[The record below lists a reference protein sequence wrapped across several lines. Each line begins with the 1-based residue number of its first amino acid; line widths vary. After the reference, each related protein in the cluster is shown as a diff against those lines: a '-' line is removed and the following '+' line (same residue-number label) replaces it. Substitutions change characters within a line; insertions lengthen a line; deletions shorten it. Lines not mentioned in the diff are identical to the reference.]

1 MKYLIT
7 GTSGFIGSHLV
18 QRLASNPENYIYC
31 LDKDP
36 LNIVMPHLMSLDN
49 VEEIIHNLRFP
60 VPLLPDVDY
69 VIHLAAFNG
78 TKHFYSKAYDVI
90 KDNIL
95 TTINLID
102 CYRNRDIK
110 RFIYSG
116 TPESTVVSTEY
127 FDYGLPT
134 DENAPV
140 GVIDVKN
147 KRWSYANSKALG
159 EQAVIASDLPY
170 TIIRYNNV
178 YGPRQIDHFISEFYD
193 RVVSKEYSLYGHEN
207 TRTFIYIN
215 DAIDAT
221 ELLINNQGAINDIF
235 NIGGEKETTILEV
248 AKTILKLMNKED
260 VELELHPAPI
270 GSTMRRWPDISKLKN
285 LTGFEQKV
293 SLEEGLIKTLK
304 LEGYETMRVLDELDK
319 QGDNV

>member
-1 MKYLIT
+1 M
-7 GTSGFIGSHLV
+7 FH
-18 QRLASNPENYIYC
+18 A
-31 LDKDP
+31 
-36 LNIVMPHLMSLDN
+36 
-49 VEEIIHNLRFP
+49 
-60 VPLLPDVDY
+60 DY
-69 VIHLAAFNG
+69 
-78 TKHFYSKAYDVI
+78 
-90 KDNIL
+90 
-95 TTINLID
+95 
-102 CYRNRDIK
+102 
-110 RFIYSG
+110 
-116 TPESTVVSTEY
+116 
-127 FDYGLPT
+127 
-134 DENAPV
+134 PV

-207 TRTFIYIN
+207 TRTFIYID

>member
-7 GTSGFIGSHLV
+7 GTSGFIGSHLAD
-18 QRLASNPENYIYC
+18 RLSNNPDNYVYC
-31 LDKDP
+31 LDKTP
-36 LNIVMPHLMSLDN
+36 LNIKSPDLYIKEN
-49 VEEIIHNLRFP
+49 VEEIIHNLR
-60 VPLLPDVDY
+60 VPPPMLPDVDY

-78 TKHFYSKAYDVI
+78 TKHFYSQAYDVI

-95 TTINLID
+95 TTLNLID
-102 CYRNRDIK
+102 SYKDREIK

-127 FDYGLPT
+127 FNYGLPT
-134 DENAPV
+134 DEKAPV

-159 EQAVIASDLPY
+159 EQAVVASDLPY

-178 YGPRQIDHFISEFYD
+178 YGPKQIDHFISEFYD
-193 RVVSKEYSLYGHEN
+193 RVCNREYSLYGYEN
-207 TRTFIYIN
+207 TRTFIYID

-221 ELLINNQGAINDIF
+221 ELLINNQDATNEIF
-235 NIGGEKETTILEV
+235 NIGGDKETTIKEV
-248 AKTILKLMNKED
+248 AETILRLMDKED
-260 VELELHPAPI
+260 VELDLHPAPE
-270 GSTMRRWPDISKLKN
+270 GSTMRRWPDTTKLKS
-285 LTGFEQKV
+285 LTGFKQKV
-293 SLEEGLIKTLK
+293 SLEEGLTKTLN
-304 LEGYETMRVLDELDK
+304 LQGYETLKVLDDLDE